1 MTDLIREIFQTIRT
15 NKLRTV
21 LTGIAVTWGVFML
34 IVLLSM
40 ARGVTQQLSGDDGV
54 AQHCLYTYFQREHF
68 NPLQGEPRGE
78 THKDEGWRHED
89 IAGE

>member
-40 ARGVTQQLSGDDGV
+40 ARGVTNN
-54 AQHCLYTYFQREHF
+54 FQEMMV
-68 NPLQGEPRGE
+68 
-78 THKDEGWRHED
+78 
-89 IAGE
+89 